1 MSILL
6 LAALLSSLVIP
17 TTVVH
22 FSSGQNVTVSGPG
35 SDAERLKYGETS
47 AWVNTSTVISP
58 RKDVAAVQF
67 CTDHAMESGCVVYL
81 VRPTGRIQELENNNV
96 NTLFWTA
103 DGRYLIGADRN
114 TVRLWNLLGGSRSVT
129 PPPQPGMRSSLFEV
143 TRIWLDRRGLCV
155 ASVFQTGPNQ
165 PRSMDATPLPL
176 STTAATTRYALP
188 LLTALTTTVSPPLAA
203 YRVPEAAC
211 RIPDGSS

>member
-6 LAALLSSLVIP
+6 LALLSSRLIVP

-58 RKDVAAVQF
+58 RQDVAAVQF
-67 CTDHAMESGCVVYL
+67 CGNHTMESGCVVYL
-81 VRPTGRIQELENNNV
+81 ARPTGRIQELKNSDV
-96 NTLFWTA
+96 TPLLWTA
-103 DGRYLIGADRN
+103 DGRYLIGVDRN
-114 TVRLWNLLGGSRSVT
+114 TVRLWNLSGTFRSVM
-129 PPPQPGMRSSLFEV
+129 PPPQPGMPSSLFEV
-143 TRIWLDRRGLCV
+143 TRIWLDRGGLCV
-155 ASVFQTGPNQ
+155 ASVFRTTPDQ
-165 PRSMDATPLPL
+165 PRSGDAPPLPL

-188 LLTALTTTVSPPLAA
+188 FLTELTTTVSAPLAA

-211 RIPDGSS
+211 WIPDRSS